1 MYIVHPWILL
11 QKQVKVGN
19 IFCIKRLLLLL
30 IFLLMI
36 KIHVLLSWVFR
47 KYFLLPA
54 KKVHDNS
61 ARKYF
66 FCKYSC
72 KSSFEEEKT
81 QKQIYLLISLFI
93 KQKYNNFSN
102 VIEFISKTVIGQ
114 YNLRTIFLHSHWRK

>member
-1 MYIVHPWILL
+1 MFFYLESL
-11 QKQVKVGN
+11 EN
-19 IFCIKRLLLLL
+19 IFFYQLK
-30 IFLLMI
+30 
-36 KIHVLLSWVFR
+36 
-47 KYFLLPA
+47 KY
-54 KKVHDNS
+54 NS
-61 ARKYF
+61 ARKYY